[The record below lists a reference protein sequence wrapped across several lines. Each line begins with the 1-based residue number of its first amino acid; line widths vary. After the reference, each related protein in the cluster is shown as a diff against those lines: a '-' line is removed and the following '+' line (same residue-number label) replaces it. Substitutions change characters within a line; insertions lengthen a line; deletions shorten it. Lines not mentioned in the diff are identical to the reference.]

1 LELAAVV
8 GASLDPLDAAVV
20 AGAAVVAASPAVVPE
35 DVPLSSEH
43 AAATRP
49 SATTPAASLK
59 LFLTV
64 DSPLSWM
71 AVELITGSGRAES
84 LGGEQ
89 HPVTAVIPGHKYFI
103 SQSICRQQPA
113 LAHVQPLR

>member
-1 LELAAVV
+1 VV
-8 GASLDPLDAAVV
+8 VADAAVV
-20 AGAAVVAASPAVVPE
+20 AVSPAVVPE

-71 AVELITGSGRAES
+71 APGPSTGPDPVSLWAVS
-84 LGGEQ
+84 LGGGP
-89 HPVTAVIPGHKYFI
+89 HPVAAVMPRRTE
-103 SQSICRQQPA
+103 SLSRSICASTTSARAAQPF
-113 LAHVQPLR
+113 R

>member
-1 LELAAVV
+1 LEPAVVV
-8 GASLDPLDAAVV
+8 GASLDPVAAEVAVVV

-71 AVELITGSGRAES
+71 APGPTTGPD
-84 LGGEQ
+84 
-89 HPVTAVIPGHKYFI
+89 PVPCGPG
-103 SQSICRQQPA
+103 A
-113 LAHVQPLR
+113 